1 MRDHLSVLLEKIYKW
16 RFLGENLEEFV
27 FTWEGFSFSSKFL
40 NYPIEEKYV

>member
-27 FTWEGFSFSSKFL
+27 FNT
-40 NYPIEEKYV
+40 